1 MHLHLPLNNPQAA
14 VQVVNLELGGLRR
27 GHTKVGAG
35 TGTWMNSAID
45 QALVA
50 QTPIDYLSVHVY
62 PVDAQSLDN
71 LDADT
76 TVAANAHK
84 PVVMDEA
91 WLYKVPNAGIGTA
104 LIHEQSTV
112 RDTFGFFEPL
122 DQRFLI
128 ALVAYDRSHGAL
140 YVSPFWTGEFFAYL
154 DWTPQLDV
162 LTPAAVRAQEAT
174 AAAVAVRAGRFSATG
189 RTYGALTR

>member
-1 MHLHLPLNNPQAA
+1 MSPIT
-14 VQVVNLELGGLRR
+14 ESGLREL
-27 GHTKVGAG
+27 
-35 TGTWMNSAID
+35 
-45 QALVA
+45 ALMIEISVSFI
-50 QTPIDYLSVHVY
+50 TPASIRRIGGMSNPSWKISVVVVELL
-62 PVDAQSLDN
+62 PGISPPTSVWWA
-71 LDADT
+71 

-128 ALVAYDRSHGAL
+128 ALVAYDRSHGVL

-162 LTPAAVRAQEAT
+162 LTPAAVRAQAAT